1 MYNTKLKLKTS
12 NVGQCKRSLN
22 MFKKWSDDLVI
33 EWLKDNYANMHH
45 GIAIHTVCAY
55 SGRKRVDVIELLKA
69 I

>member
-1 MYNTKLKLKTS
+1 
-12 NVGQCKRSLN
+12 